1 MAIFC
6 KFLDFKMQKLAEN
19 GRKLAETLPEGP
31 VYLKFWTK
39 FFLCDKTQN

>member
-6 KFLDFKMQKLAEN
+6 KFLDFKMQTSAEN
-19 GRKLAETLPEGP
+19 GRKSVETLPEGP